1 MDAKPAEDFPWT
13 EPWRFPLTA
22 DPRPD
27 ATPDA
32 PVDASADAP
41 RDTPA
46 EAATVPG
53 RKGPETVPAAPGGRQ
68 ALAGRRVFSSPMQR
82 RVVYAVVFEA
92 LAIVF
97 TTVILAALGN
107 SAGSSAVVGVVS
119 SVVALLWNMLFNT
132 MFEWWERRS
141 GHTGRPIWVR
151 LVHTF
156 LFEAGLVVVLV
167 PAVALIL
174 QVGLWEAF
182 LYELALII
190 FFLIYNAVYA
200 WCFDRVFGLP
210 DSAQQR

>member
-1 MDAKPAEDFPWT
+1 MPVN
-13 EPWRFPLTA
+13 
-22 DPRPD
+22 PRPD
-27 ATPDA
+27 LPLGA
-32 PVDASADAP
+32 PADAP
-41 RDTPA
+41 APA
-46 EAATVPG
+46 PAPG
-53 RKGPETVPAAPGGRQ
+53 DPAPRPTGDVPAAPGGKR
-68 ALAGRRVFSSPMQR
+68 ALVGRRVFSSPMQR
-82 RVVYAVVFEA
+82 RVAYAVVFEA

-97 TTVILAALGN
+97 TTLILAALGN
-107 SAGSSAVVGVVS
+107 PAGSSAVVGVVS

-141 GHTGRPIWVR
+141 GHTGRPFWVR

-210 DSAQQR
+210 DSAQ

>member
-1 MDAKPAEDFPWT
+1 MPAN
-13 EPWRFPLTA
+13 
-22 DPRPD
+22 PRPD
-27 ATPDA
+27 LPLD
-32 PVDASADAP
+32 VSADAP
-41 RDTPA
+41 A
-46 EAATVPG
+46 QAPG
-53 RKGPETVPAAPGGRQ
+53 EPSPRPSGDVPAAPGGKR
-68 ALAGRRVFSSPMQR
+68 ALVGRRVFSSPMQR

-97 TTVILAALGN
+97 TTLILAALGN
-107 SAGSSAVVGVVS
+107 PAGSSAVVGVVS

-132 MFEWWERRS
+132 VFEWWERRS
-141 GHTGRPIWVR
+141 GHTGRPFWVR

-174 QVGLWEAF
+174 QVGLGEAF

-210 DSAQQR
+210 DSAQ